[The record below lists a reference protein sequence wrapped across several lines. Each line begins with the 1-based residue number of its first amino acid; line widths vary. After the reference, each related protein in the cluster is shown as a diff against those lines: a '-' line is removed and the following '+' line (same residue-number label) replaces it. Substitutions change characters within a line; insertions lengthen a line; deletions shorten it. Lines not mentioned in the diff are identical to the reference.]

1 MGAQWKHAGQQA
13 NAAKRGAVISKLAK
27 EIQIAAKNGADPN
40 GNAKLRTALEA
51 ARKQSVPRDVI
62 ERAVKKGAGLLEGQS
77 FELVTYEGFAPHQ
90 VPVIV
95 ECMTDNKNRTAS
107 DIRILFRKG
116 QLGSTGAVGWMFDR
130 MGVIEASHPDTA
142 IDIETTAI
150 ECGAQNF
157 EKMEESVNEN
167 GKKQINARFFTET
180 TDLDSVNKALIDAG
194 WASSA
199 VEMRYIPKNLV
210 TLDEAAAKEV
220 VQFLENIDDNDDVH
234 RVYPALA

>member
-1 MGAQWKHAGQQA
+1 
-13 NAAKRGAVISKLAK
+13 
-27 EIQIAAKNGADPN
+27 
-40 GNAKLRTALEA
+40 
-51 ARKQSVPRDVI
+51 
-62 ERAVKKGAGLLEGQS
+62 
-77 FELVTYEGFAPHQ
+77 
-90 VPVIV
+90 
-95 ECMTDNKNRTAS
+95 
-107 DIRILFRKG
+107 
-116 QLGSTGAVGWMFDR
+116 
-130 MGVIEASHPDTA
+130 VIEASHSDTS

-157 EKMEESVNEN
+157 EKMEESIHES